1 MQLSHRMAAV
11 LCNCCW
17 KQPRCRIEF
26 PSLCCT
32 TSPSTIL
39 GVQNQEFLFN
49 KTKNGPTRSQP
60 AVKSNH
66 LVLIL
71 VTPFRLVLSAFVDFT
86 LQEYLFSN
94 RMENNKSHLKK
105 KNSSNTHK
113 TKTTLNQNGKFE
125 FNYETFENERLK
137 CVFFFFLMLPRQI
150 PNTFTV

>member
-1 MQLSHRMAAV
+1 MSLSICLYTYIRTRLYRQVQYRFITVSTTLLLFSLWYPKLNNLRWKRSLKKNRGYIKKGAPDNKQLIIMQLSHRMAAV

-86 LQEYLFSN
+86 L
-94 RMENNKSHLKK
+94 
-105 KNSSNTHK
+105 
-113 TKTTLNQNGKFE
+113 
-125 FNYETFENERLK
+125 
-137 CVFFFFLMLPRQI
+137 
-150 PNTFTV
+150 